1 VYKIRVGSYLP
12 SIPRHGLWNDG
23 YVYLDEIRKV
33 MATYDYLCDNGHN
46 STQVRAMTEE
56 QTIFTCIEDSCNSE
70 LKRVWD
76 AAPAIFKGR
85 GFYKTGG

>member
-1 VYKIRVGSYLP
+1 
-12 SIPRHGLWNDG
+12 
-23 YVYLDEIRKV
+23 
-33 MATYDYLCDNGHN
+33 MATYDYVCVNGHPT
-46 STQVRAMTEE
+46 TQVRAMTEE
-56 QTIFTCIEDSCNSE
+56 QTVFTCEIEWCNSE